1 MRYKNKYKLRLSSE
15 NNLCWTPSDYNLM
28 SRSESFTLAGLISTV
43 LYNRYARFNHMEG
56 LFIFARMDRTMG
68 CVLHYNNTEI
78 INGYEVRDWLQ
89 DNVHKSWVY
98 DANNFIVD
106 DKKAL
111 PELCIKKETLNKI
124 FKEAS
129 TEEIE
134 EVIDL
139 CRVYHKIFTYIHR
152 KITDKLYVQPHEHF
166 VSISSTICNEKME
179 EIEDLLFHL
188 GFIYVGECIS
198 KCPPFKDDLLN
209 LYKIKDFEHTKTLI
223 RILGY

>member
-43 LYNRYARFNHMEG
+43 LYNRCARFNHMEG
-56 LFIFARMDRTMG
+56 LFIFARIDRTMG

-98 DANNFIVD
+98 EANNFIVD

-111 PELCIKKETLNKI
+111 PELRGRIGWDSAKWRWKTDSWNKADIKDYEEYKHELKIFKMQQESERKLKRKLVSYIKANITKLKDEYIEKFNKTFMIYMYDDKKGYYNVRSAYHTLNKWLKMPERL
-124 FKEAS
+124 KEQLDVA
-129 TEEIE
+129 
-134 EVIDL
+134 
-139 CRVYHKIFTYIHR
+139 
-152 KITDKLYVQPHEHF
+152 
-166 VSISSTICNEKME
+166 
-179 EIEDLLFHL
+179 ED
-188 GFIYVGECIS
+188 
-198 KCPPFKDDLLN
+198 
-209 LYKIKDFEHTKTLI
+209 
-223 RILGY
+223 